1 MLKSKHIMIT
11 RSYQRVY
18 HALSNALKGE
28 VAIKVNSVWFNQ
40 IHILNRA
47 SERLCVQV
55 AMSLQGGV
63 FAPSEYM
70 PAKNIYMLHSGVAF
84 INGSVLGRG
93 KVRHLPRSHPF
104 HALPCPSHAFLIN
117 GSVLGRGKV
126 WGLGSLR
133 YSLPLKR
140 SSAIS
145 FTYCEVLYMEG
156 LWLRELADAC
166 DPVTS
171 KRIKIW
177 AAFSA
182 LKQKLL
188 ENLVEWRAEERAKTS
203 GEFKPKLLGAIGRQK
218 TTADHVISS
227 FDKIGTQAPGE
238 VNDTDAPMGLPQDEF
253 NMPREMNQMKTAI
266 ARLTEMQAKMIDHM
280 GLAGP
285 VSNALPRP
293 GDEGAAPEEVEVVE
307 VVDSGDDSGDS
318 EEVASTNMGAG
329 ADWWRSGTD
338 LLAAVS
344 QEGSTSE
351 AEPHG
356 AFPSSCSP
364 TGSISSATKDPTLF
378 L

>member
-84 INGSVLGRG
+84 
-93 KVRHLPRSHPF
+93 
-104 HALPCPSHAFLIN
+104 IN

-329 ADWWRSGTD
+329 AGWWRSGTD